1 MPATFINSFILF
13 FVAIDTI
20 GNVPFF
26 LSLTE
31 DIKVK
36 ERNKIAIKATII
48 AFFIMI
54 TFAYG
59 GRYLLEAINVSLDS
73 LKIAGGVILMLLA
86 IDILFEKRKKR
97 REKRVEEALDEK
109 SFDEIVVF
117 PIAIPFIAGP
127 SALTTIILLI
137 GNYKNFPEFQ
147 ITVIIALIAALVFGL
162 ILMIGASYIV
172 KFVPKQILM
181 VLKLLLIS
189 NYLFKVAKTSASRVF
204 ALKDCVKGTGTTL
217 ASTGLLEYLFGK

>member
-1 MPATFINSFILF
+1 MTATFINSFILF

-31 DIKVK
+31 DIKIRA
-36 ERNKIAIKATII
+36 RNQIAIKSTII
-48 AFFIMI
+48 AFFILI
-54 TFAYG
+54 TFAYV
-59 GRYLLEAINVSLDS
+59 GRYLLEAIGVSLDS

-86 IDILFEKRKKR
+86 IDILFEKRKRR

-109 SFDEIVVF
+109 SIEEIAVF

-137 GNYKNFPEFQ
+137 GNYQNLPELQVF
-147 ITVIIALIAALVFGL
+147 VIFALIAALILGL
-162 ILMIGASYIV
+162 ILMVGASYII
-172 KFVPKQILM
+172 KFVPKQILH
-181 VLKLLLIS
+181 
-189 NYLFKVAKTSASRVF
+189 ATSRVMAF
-204 ALKDCVKGTGTTL
+204 ILAALATQFIVDGIK
-217 ASTGLLEYLFGK
+217 ASFNI

>member
-1 MPATFINSFILF
+1 MLKTFINSFVLF
-13 FVAIDTI
+13 FITIDTI
-20 GNVPFF
+20 GNLPFF

-31 DIKVK
+31 DAKIK
-36 ERNKIAIKATII
+36 ERNRIAIKGTIY

-54 TFAYG
+54 TFAYA
-59 GRYLLEAINVSLDS
+59 GRYLLEAIDVSLDS

-137 GNYKNFPEFQ
+137 GNYENFPEFQ
-147 ITVIIALIAALVFGL
+147 IPVILALIAALIVGL
-162 ILMIGASYIV
+162 ILMIGASYII
-172 KFVPKQILM
+172 KFVPKQILH
-181 VLKLLLIS
+181 
-189 NYLFKVAKTSASRVF
+189 ATSRVMAF
-204 ALKDCVKGTGTTL
+204 ILAALATQFIVDGIK
-217 ASTGLLEYLFGK
+217 ASFNI